1 MDEFQEILQDFLIES
16 FELIEQL
23 DQDLVELES
32 RPDDLD
38 LLNRIFR
45 VAHTIK
51 GASSFLNFD
60 VLTHLT
66 HHMENLLNMA
76 RHGDLVID
84 ADVMDVILESIDLMK
99 ALLVRIRDSGA
110 DAGLEVG
117 QCVERLDAVANGTPL
132 SSVTETVTVT
142 ASETVVAVEPQTDA
156 EEEAD
161 YSGMSEAEVE
171 AEIERLIAQRQAEDA
186 AKRANKANSSAPV
199 EEEPDYEGMDDAE
212 VEAEIERLLAKRQA
226 EDAAKRAQ
234 KAAETSTAPSVAA
247 PVAAPI
253 TSEPMPQSEPI
264 PAPVPVAPAAPAV
277 QPKVEA
283 KPATPVA
290 RRAAEP
296 KEEGENRGGGAVEQT
311 IRVDVKRLD
320 HLMNL
325 IGELVLGKNRLIKIN
340 DDVEERYE
348 GEAFL
353 EELNQVVSIVSL
365 VTTDLQ
371 IAVMKT
377 RMLPIGKVFNKFP
390 RMIRDLSRELNK
402 KIELEITGEETEL
415 DKSIVE
421 EIGDPLVHIIR
432 NSCDHGIETPDVR
445 LSSGKEETGTIHLK
459 AYHEG
464 NHIVIQIIDDGKG
477 LDAEMLKLKSIE
489 KGIITEKEAE
499 GMSEKE
505 AFGLIFRPG
514 FSTAAQVTSVSGR
527 GVGMDV
533 VKTNIEKLNGMI
545 DIDSE
550 VGKGTSMK
558 LKIPLTLAII
568 QALLVGVQEEYY
580 AIPLASVLE
589 TVRISKDE
597 IYTVES
603 RSVMRL
609 RDEVLSLVHI
619 GDIFE
624 VERVFDNSEHAY
636 VVVLGLAESKIGLI
650 VDSLVGQEEIV
661 IKSLGEYLKG
671 IEGIAGATIRGDGG
685 VTLIVDVAALMQ
697 MAKSVKS
704 TVGQESAEAKG
715 RLGVKNKPSDYKV
728 MIVDDSKTDRTIM
741 RKSLEPMGITLVE
754 ATDGIEALNILKQAD
769 HTFDAMLID
778 IEMPR
783 MDGYSL
789 AAEIKKYNKYKNLP
803 LIAVTSRT
811 GKADRMRGVESGMVE
826 YITKPY
832 SSEYLMNVVKRN
844 IKFNEG
850 L

>member
-1 MDEFQEILQDFLIES
+1 MDEFEEILQDFLIEA

-23 DQDLVELES
+23 DQDLVELET
-32 RPDDLD
+32 RPEDLE

-60 VLTHLT
+60 ILTHLT

-76 RHGDLVID
+76 RHGDLIID
-84 ADVMDVILESIDLMK
+84 PNVMDVILESIDLMK
-99 ALLVRIRDSGA
+99 ALLVRIRDSGS
-110 DAGLEVG
+110 DAGLEVLG
-117 QCVERLDAVANGTPL
+117 CVERLDAVANGDVAAAEAVASEPL
-132 SSVTETVTVT
+132 VEVVET
-142 ASETVVAVEPQTDA
+142 ASDEI
-156 EEEAD
+156 D
-161 YSGMSEAEVE
+161 YSQMSDE
-171 AEIERLIAQRQAEDA
+171 
-186 AKRANKANSSAPV
+186 
-199 EEEPDYEGMDDAE
+199 E
-212 VEAEIERLLAKRQA
+212 VEAEIERLLAEKNAEAVAKRSNTTKQAPIEKEEPDYSSMSDEEVDAEIERLILEKQA
-226 EDAAKRAQ
+226 EDATKRSSKQA
-234 KAAETSTAPSVAA
+234 
-247 PVAAPI
+247 
-253 TSEPMPQSEPI
+253 
-264 PAPVPVAPAAPAV
+264 VPVAPIVVPVPQPKAVAAAPA
-277 QPKVEA
+277 PRKS
-283 KPATPVA
+283 
-290 RRAAEP
+290 EP
-296 KEEGENRGGGAVEQT
+296 KEEGESKGGGTVEQT

-402 KIELEITGEETEL
+402 KIELEIAGEDTEL

-432 NSCDHGIETPDVR
+432 NSCDHGIETPEIR
-445 LSSGKEETGTIHLK
+445 LAAGKEETGTIHLK

-489 KGIITEKEAE
+489 KGIITEKEADA
-499 GMSEKE
+499 MSEKE

-550 VGKGTSMK
+550 VGRGTSMK

-589 TVRISKDE
+589 TVRISKDD
-597 IYTVES
+597 IYTVEN

-650 VDSLVGQEEIV
+650 VDTLIGQEEIV

-704 TVGQESAEAKG
+704 TVGNTGKEIKKI
-715 RLGVKNKPSDYKV
+715 GVKNTPSDYCV
-728 MIVDDSKTDRTIM
+728 MVVDDSKTDRTIM
-741 RKSLEPMGITLVE
+741 RKSLESMGITLVE
-754 ATDGIEALNILKQAD
+754 AVDGVEALGILKQGEYF
-769 HTFDAMLID
+769 FDAMLID

-783 MDGYSL
+783 MDGYTL
-789 AAEIKKYNKYKNLP
+789 ASEIKKYNKYKNLP
-803 LIAVTSRT
+803 LIAVTSRS

-832 SSEYLMNVVKRN
+832 SPDYLMNVVKRN